1 MQANP
6 LHQVNAQAN
15 MTNGMNQTGAVGVL
29 AQYGDQSG
37 RQLVSL
43 RRRVRFSSCPIH
55 QYLLS
60 NTFLHIIHGIWR

>member
-1 MQANP
+1 MFFVAMAILLGAAVVANP

-37 RQLVSL
+37 RQLVDFVGGL
-43 RRRVRFSSCPIH
+43 GLVLVLFPI
-55 QYLLS
+55 
-60 NTFLHIIHGIWR
+60 FVE